1 MLNDLKDLL
10 KYKISEVK
18 NGQRFFIGDREY
30 IRLSETSEKLAFEAM
45 RKHGAPFID
54 GSASAGCVY
63 LDTTTGGL
71 SLRQKTDE
79 VTGEGFGVPLKEL
92 KIGDYFIDSDG
103 ALCQIRGKSDSVCY
117 IDFLGGED
125 TIYDLTRQV
134 KPVEVTVEDGVITI
148 KTEP

>member
-18 NGQRFFIGDREY
+18 NGQRFFIGDEEY
-30 IRLSETSEKLAFEAM
+30 LRLERSAELTVDFSKMGIEIPGGCGDRVYIKLSSGVLFAIEQ
-45 RKHGAPFID
+45 
-54 GSASAGCVY
+54 
-63 LDTTTGGL
+63 DT
-71 SLRQKTDE
+71 E
-79 VTGEGFGVPLKEL
+79 VAGEGFGVPLKEL

-117 IDFLGGED
+117 TDYLGGED
-125 TIYDLTRQV
+125 TIYALSRRV